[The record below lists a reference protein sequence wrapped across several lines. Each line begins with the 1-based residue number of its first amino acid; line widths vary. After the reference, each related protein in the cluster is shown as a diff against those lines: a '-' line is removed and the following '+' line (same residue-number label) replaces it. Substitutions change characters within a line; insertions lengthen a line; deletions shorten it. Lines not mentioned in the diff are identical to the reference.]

1 MKLINKRLVTAS
13 KLLSPLWWVLS
24 LFLYFGDKSKKNS
37 LPIKSILIFD
47 FHLIGDIVLL
57 QPFLAAIRSYYPQ
70 ARIVLVAGPWS
81 RDIIAESLVDEII
94 FFTAPWVIKT
104 GFNKGLMNCIRLIR
118 RLQKTGWDL
127 GIEMRGDIRQILLL
141 SLCNPVRRVGFAFTG
156 GKQLLTDVVPD
167 DGSYAHL
174 ANHHQRIAEFL
185 GVWPVGKKYLPQ
197 LILKDSEISEA
208 EKIPSYVGFHFG
220 ASLPLRRL
228 PDKESLVLLTH
239 WLKKGSPVVLFIP
252 PGEVDRISQLI
263 SGLPALLLRNLTLW
277 SGSLRS
283 FVVMLSR
290 AERLFLMDSGPAHIA
305 AALGVRS
312 TIIFGSNKSDLIRPI
327 GVNVEIVE
335 KRNVPCRPC
344 NQIVCH
350 HQQSL
355 FCMKGLAIN
364 EEAMGENLYFENP

>member
-1 MKLINKRLVTAS
+1 MKLINKRLATAS
-13 KLLSPLWWVLS
+13 KLLSPFWWL
-24 LFLYFGDKSKKNS
+24 LGLYLYASHNSKKNK

-81 RDIIAESLVDEII
+81 RDIVCDNLVDEII
-94 FFTAPWVIKT
+94 FFSAPWVIKT
-104 GFNKGLMNCIRLIR
+104 GFFKGLMNCLGLILRLKKID
-118 RLQKTGWDL
+118 WDL
-127 GIEMRGDIRQILLL
+127 GIEMRGDVRQILLL
-141 SLCNPVRRVGFAFTG
+141 SLSGPTRRVGFAFTG
-156 GKQLLTDVVPD
+156 GKQLLSDIVPD

-185 GVWPVGKKYLPQ
+185 GIWPVGRKYLPQ
-197 LILKDSEISEA
+197 LILKDSEIREA
-208 EKIPSYVGFHFG
+208 EKIPPYVGFHFG

-228 PDKESLVLLTH
+228 PDRESLVLLTH
-239 WLKKGSPVVLFIP
+239 WLKKDVPVVLFVP
-252 PGEVDRISQLI
+252 PGDADRLNQLI
-263 SGLPALLLRNLTLW
+263 SGLPVELLRNLTLW

-312 TIIFGSNKSDLIRPI
+312 TVIFGSNKSELIRPI
-327 GVNVEIVE
+327 GNNVEIVE
-335 KRNVPCRPC
+335 KSNVPCRPC

-355 FCMKGLAIN
+355 FCMKGLVIN
-364 EEAMGENLYFENP
+364 KEVIGENLYFEDP